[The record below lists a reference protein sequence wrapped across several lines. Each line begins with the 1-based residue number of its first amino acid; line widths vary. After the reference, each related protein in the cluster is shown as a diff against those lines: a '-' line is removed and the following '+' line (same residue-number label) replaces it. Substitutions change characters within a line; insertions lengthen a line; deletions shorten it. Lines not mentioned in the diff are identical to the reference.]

1 MHVLVVDDSPVDR
14 RLAGAHVENLGGR
27 VSYAADGQE
36 ALALLQRTRPD
47 VVLTDLQMP
56 GIDGLELVRE
66 IRDEDGDL
74 PVILMTAF
82 GSEDLAVAALR
93 SGAVNYVPKRRLR
106 ADLGEALRSALGARH
121 AALLARMVLQS
132 LERSGTRFVLGY
144 EEGAA
149 DALVAHL
156 SSQLGEFGFCGET
169 RRTQVRMALTEALRN
184 AIDHGNLELD
194 SRLREGSDEDYRKLG
209 AERADTAPYDRRRV
223 FVETGVTP
231 ERAVYIIRDE
241 GPGFDPSTL
250 PDPRDPEN
258 LVRASGRGVMLM
270 RMFMD
275 EVRFNNT
282 GNEVTLELRRE
293 TEAA

>member
-1 MHVLVVDDSPVDR
+1 
-14 RLAGAHVENLGGR
+14 
-27 VSYAADGQE
+27 
-36 ALALLQRTRPD
+36 
-47 VVLTDLQMP
+47 
-56 GIDGLELVRE
+56 
-66 IRDEDGDL
+66 
-74 PVILMTAF
+74 
-82 GSEDLAVAALR
+82 
-93 SGAVNYVPKRRLR
+93 
-106 ADLGEALRSALGARH
+106 
-121 AALLARMVLQS
+121 
-132 LERSGTRFVLGY
+132 
-144 EEGAA
+144 
-149 DALVAHL
+149 
-156 SSQLGEFGFCGET
+156 
-169 RRTQVRMALTEALRN
+169 MALTEALRN